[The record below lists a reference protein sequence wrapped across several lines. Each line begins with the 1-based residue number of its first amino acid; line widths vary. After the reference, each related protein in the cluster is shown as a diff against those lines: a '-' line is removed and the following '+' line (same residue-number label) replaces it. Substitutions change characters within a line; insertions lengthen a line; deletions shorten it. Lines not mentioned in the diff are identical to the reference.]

1 MDIAVVGFK
10 FTYSVSEKN
19 KVITALMLSEKTSNR
34 KNVNKKASLF
44 RSVT

>member
-19 KVITALMLSEKTSNR
+19 KVINPYAIR
-34 KNVNKKASLF
+34 KNFKPQKRKQKS
-44 RSVT
+44 

>member
-19 KVITALMLSEKTSNR
+19 KVINPYDQKRLQTAKT
-34 KNVNKKASLF
+34 
-44 RSVT
+44 

>member
-19 KVITALMLSEKTSNR
+19 KVINPYAIREDFKPQKR
-34 KNVNKKASLF
+34 KQKS
-44 RSVT
+44 